1 MSYLLI
7 LADVRERERI
17 IFCVGKIW
25 IEWEVEQQI
34 KIYIYIYIYKIKDLM
49 LESMRL
55 CHVGA
60 FLEVAR
66 REDHLQ
72 VVANI
77 ACQIGSPGVI
87 VVAADVSKVEDCE

>member
-1 MSYLLI
+1 
-7 LADVRERERI
+7 
-17 IFCVGKIW
+17 
-25 IEWEVEQQI
+25 
-34 KIYIYIYIYKIKDLM
+34 M